1 MATRTRWQGM
11 MTIVRFN
18 WPFYAVSAVLL
29 LASLLVGLVAASPAI
44 RIVAV
49 IVCLGAAYFFFV
61 SLAVS
66 HQVYDRSDLY
76 RWHWVDRALGS
87 TVVPE
92 MILCHTGFDEASP
105 VLRQHFQATH
115 WTILDHFDE
124 KKMTEPS
131 IRRARR
137 MFPPSADTQP
147 ARFDQWPVSDGM
159 ASVVFGLLAIHELRR
174 ESERIAWF
182 LEAKRCLRD
191 SGRIIIAEHLRDL
204 PNAAA
209 FGPGALHFHSA
220 RSWRKCWEAAGLRLV
235 DKFRPTGWV
244 VVFVLAGK

>member
-1 MATRTRWQGM
+1 MVRRGRWQGM

-18 WPFYAVSAVLL
+18 WPFYAASAFLL
-29 LASLLVGLVAASPAI
+29 LASLLVGLSRMSPAV
-44 RIVAV
+44 RTVALIVF
-49 IVCLGAAYFFFV
+49 LGAVYFFVV

-76 RWHWVDRALGS
+76 RWHWLDRALGS

-92 MILCHTGFDEASP
+92 MILCYTGFDESSAA
-105 VLRQHFQATH
+105 LRQYFQATR

-137 MFPPSADTQP
+137 IFPPSDDTQ
-147 ARFDQWPVSDGM
+147 AASFDRWPVSDGL
-159 ASVVFGLLAIHELRR
+159 SNVVFGLLAIHELRH

-182 LEAKRCLRD
+182 LEAKRCLKAG
-191 SGRIIIAEHLRDL
+191 GRIIIAEHVRDL
-204 PNAAA
+204 PNAVA
-209 FGPGALHFHSA
+209 FGPGVLHFHSA
-220 RSWRKCWEAAGLRLV
+220 RSWRRCWEAAGLRLV
-235 DKFRPTGWV
+235 DEFRPTLWV
-244 VVFVLAGK
+244 TVFVFTA